1 MDLKLAGKTVMI
13 TGGSKGIGAA
23 CARSF
28 AAEGCALR
36 LIARNPDALD
46 ALAQSIRA
54 SHGAQVETHALDLR
68 NPGDLERAVGL
79 CNGLDILVNNAGDI
93 PAASLDR
100 LDDATWRHAWELKV
114 FSYITLSRAAFV
126 AMRER
131 GQGVITNVI
140 GMAAERPTF
149 EYICGASA
157 NAGLA
162 AFTKALGQGSLRHGV
177 RVMGVHPPSTKTER
191 IDAIHRMLAKQ
202 HYGDESRVDDLF
214 RDKLATPAIDPEQ
227 VADAV
232 AYLSSPRASQLTGI
246 VMNLGLI
253 NG

>member
-13 TGGSKGIGAA
+13 TGGSKGIGAS
-23 CARSF
+23 CAWSF
-28 AAEGCALR
+28 AAEGCSLK
-36 LIARNPDALD
+36 LVARHGD
-46 ALAQSIRA
+46 ALAALADAIRA
-54 SHGAQVETHALDLR
+54 KHSVSVETHALDLR
-68 NPGDLERAVGL
+68 APADLERAVNQ
-79 CNGLDILVNNAGDI
+79 CADLDILVNNAGDI
-93 PAASLDR
+93 PAGSLDR
-100 LDDATWRHAWELKV
+100 LDDTAWRHAWELKV

-126 AMRER
+126 AMRAR
-131 GQGVITNVI
+131 GGGVITNVI

-191 IDAIHRMLAKQ
+191 IDAIQRMLAKQ
-202 HYGDESRVDDLF
+202 HYGDESRVEDLF

-232 AYLSSPRASQLTGI
+232 VYLSSPRASQLTGI
-246 VMNLGLI
+246 VMNLGLV

>member
-28 AAEGCALR
+28 AAEGCALK
-36 LIARNPDALD
+36 LIARNPDALE
-46 ALAQSIRA
+46 ALAQSIRT
-54 SHGAQVETHALDLR
+54 SHGVRVETHALDLR
-68 NPGDLERAVGL
+68 NPGDLDAAVGL
-79 CNGLDILVNNAGDI
+79 CTGLDILVNNAGDI

-162 AFTKALGQGSLRHGV
+162 AFTKALGQGSLRSGV

-214 RDKLATPAIDPEQ
+214 KDKLATPAIDPEQ

-232 AYLSSPRASQLTGI
+232 TYLSSARASQLTGI
-246 VMNLGLI
+246 VMNLGLV

>member
-1 MDLKLAGKTVMI
+1 MDLKLAGNTVMI
-13 TGGSKGIGAA
+13 TGGSKGIGAS

-28 AAEGCALR
+28 AAEGCSLK
-36 LIARNPDALD
+36 LVARNREALETT
-46 ALAQSIRA
+46 AQAIRA
-54 SHGAQVETHALDLR
+54 RYDVRVETHALDLR
-68 NPGDLERAVGL
+68 APADLERAMAL
-79 CNGLDILVNNAGDI
+79 CSDLDILVNNAGDI

-100 LDDATWRHAWELKV
+100 LDDAAWRHAWELKV
-114 FSYITLSRAAFV
+114 FAYIALSRAAFV

-131 GQGVITNVI
+131 GRGVITNVI

-191 IDAIHRMLAKQ
+191 IDAIQRMLAKQ

-214 RDKLATPAIDPEQ
+214 KDKLATPAIDPEQ

-232 AYLSSPRASQLTGI
+232 VYLSSPRASQLTGI
-246 VMNLGLI
+246 VMNLGLV

>member
-13 TGGSKGIGAA
+13 TGGSKGIGAS
-23 CARSF
+23 CAWSF
-28 AAEGCALR
+28 AAEGCGLK
-36 LIARNPDALD
+36 LVARNGEALQ
-46 ALAQSIRA
+46 ALARQIEAAR
-54 SHGAQVETHALDLR
+54 GVKVETYALDLR
-68 NPGDLERAVGL
+68 APADLAQAAAL
-79 CNGLDILVNNAGDI
+79 CSDLDILVNNAGDI
-93 PAASLDR
+93 PAGSLDR
-100 LDDATWRHAWELKV
+100 LDDPAWRHAWELKV
-114 FSYITLSRAAFV
+114 FSYISLSRAAFV
-126 AMRER
+126 AMRDR

-149 EYICGASA
+149 EYICGATA

-162 AFTKALGQGSLRHGV
+162 AFTKALGQGSLKHGV
-177 RVMGVHPPSTKTER
+177 RVMGVHPPSTRTER
-191 IDAIHRMLAKQ
+191 IDTIQRGLAKQ

-232 AYLSSPRASQLTGI
+232 VYLSSPRASQLTGI
-246 VMNLGLI
+246 VMNLGMV